1 MSIDSAVSAL
11 RVADFRQAIS
21 ANNVANM
28 FTPEFRASRAIPRE
42 QITQNGVDAYSV
54 KTDHG
59 TDLAE
64 EMVEQNVVMSYAKA
78 NGKVIEVHNEMFG
91 SLIDMFG

>member
-1 MSIDSAVSAL
+1 MSIDTAVSAL
-11 RVADFRQAIS
+11 RVADFRLAVS
-21 ANNVANM
+21 TNNVANM
-28 FTPEFRASRAIPRE
+28 FTPDFKASRAIPRE
-42 QITQNGVDAYSV
+42 QVTQQGVDAYSV

-64 EMVEQNVVMSYAKA
+64 EMVEQNVVLSYAKA
-78 NGKVIEVHNEMFG
+78 NGKVIKVHNEMFG

>member
-1 MSIDSAVSAL
+1 MDAAVSAL
-11 RVADFRQAIS
+11 RVADLRLAVS

-28 FTPEFRASRAIPRE
+28 FTPDFKASRAIPRE
-42 QITQNGVDAYSV
+42 QVTQRGVDAYTV
-54 KTDHG
+54 KTDRG

-64 EMVEQNVVMSYAKA
+64 EMVEQLVVSNYTKA
-78 NGKVIEVHNEMFG
+78 NGKVIKVHNEMFG